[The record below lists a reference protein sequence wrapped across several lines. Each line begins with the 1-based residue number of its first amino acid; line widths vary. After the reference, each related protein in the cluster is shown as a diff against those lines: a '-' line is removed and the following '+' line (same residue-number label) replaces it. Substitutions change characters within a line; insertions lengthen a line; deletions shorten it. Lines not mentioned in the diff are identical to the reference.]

1 MPLDIFKTYKKG
13 IEKVQVADFPRGTM
27 ESKNPTF
34 TVTLDAIVKRMSG
47 KEQSTE
53 NSEDRESRTN
63 FHFRASDEQYIKVGY
78 YIKLDGT
85 WRSIESIDIGKLP
98 RTGKTYFVY
107 AEIADDILPT
117 NDEPVWGRM
126 LSA

>member
-13 IEKVQVADFPRGTM
+13 IEQVEVADYPRGTM
-27 ESKNPTF
+27 ESEAPTF
-34 TVTLDAIVKRMSG
+34 SVTLDAIIKRKSG
-47 KEQSTE
+47 MEQSTQ

-63 FHFRASDEQYIKVGY
+63 LHFRPTDEQYIKVGY

-85 WRSIESIDIGKLP
+85 WRSIESVDVGVNH
-98 RTGKTYFVY
+98 RTGKTHFIY

-117 NDEPVWGRM
+117 TDEPVWGRT

>member
-13 IEKVQVADFPRGTM
+13 IEQVEVADYPRGTM
-27 ESKNPTF
+27 ESEAPTF
-34 TVTLDAIVKRMSG
+34 SVTLDAIIKRKSG
-47 KEQSTE
+47 MEQSTE

-63 FHFRASDEQYIKVGY
+63 FHFRASDEQYINVGY

-85 WRSIESIDIGKLP
+85 WRSIESIDVGVNP
-98 RTGKTYFVY
+98 RTGKTHFIY

-117 NDEPVWGRM
+117 TDEPVWGRT

>member
-85 WRSIESIDIGKLP
+85 WRSIESIDVGVNP
-98 RTGKTYFVY
+98 RTGKTHFIY
-107 AEIADDILPT
+107 AEVADDILPT
-117 NDEPVWGRM
+117 NDEPEWGRM

>member
-27 ESKNPTF
+27 EGKNPTF

-85 WRSIESIDIGKLP
+85 WRSIESIDVGVNP
-98 RTGKTYFVY
+98 RTGKTHFIY
-107 AEIADDILPT
+107 AEVADDILPT

>member
-13 IEKVQVADFPRGTM
+13 IERVEVADYPRGTM
-27 ESKNPTF
+27 ESEAPTF
-34 TVTLDAIVKRMSG
+34 SVTIDAIIKRKSG
-47 KEQSTE
+47 MEQSTE

-63 FHFRASDEQYIKVGY
+63 FHFRPSDEQYIKVGY

-85 WRSIESIDIGKLP
+85 WRSIESVDVGRNP
-98 RTGKTYFVY
+98 RTGKVHFIY

-117 NDEPVWGRM
+117 TDEPVWGRM

>member
-13 IEKVQVADFPRGTM
+13 IEKVDVADFPRGTM
-27 ESKNPTF
+27 DSEAPTF
-34 TVTLDAIVKRMSG
+34 TVTLDAIIKRKSG
-47 KEQSTE
+47 MEQSTE

-63 FHFRASDEQYIKVGY
+63 FHFRPTDAQYIKDGY

-85 WRSIESIDIGKLP
+85 WRSIENTDVGRNP
-98 RTGKTYFVY
+98 RTGKTHFIY
-107 AEIADDILPT
+107 AEIADDILPNT
-117 NDEPVWGRM
+117 DEPVWGRM

>member
-85 WRSIESIDIGKLP
+85 WRSIESIDVGVNP
-98 RTGKTYFVY
+98 RTGKTHFIY
-107 AEIADDILPT
+107 AEVADDILPT

>member
-85 WRSIESIDIGKLP
+85 WRSIESIDVGVNP
-98 RTGKTYFVY
+98 RTGKTHFIY

-117 NDEPVWGRM
+117 NDEPVCGRM

>member
-13 IEKVQVADFPRGTM
+13 IEQVQVADFPRGTM
-27 ESKNPTF
+27 ESDNPTF
-34 TVTLDAIVKRMSG
+34 TVTLDAIIKRKSG
-47 KEQSTE
+47 MQESF
-53 NSEDRESRTN
+53 NDSEDHVSRTN
-63 FHFRASDEQYIKVGY
+63 FHFRPSDEQYIKVGY

-85 WRSIESIDIGKLP
+85 WRSIESVDVGANP
-98 RTGKTYFVY
+98 RTGKTHFIY

-117 NDEPVWGRM
+117 TDEPVWGRT

>member
-13 IEKVQVADFPRGTM
+13 IEQVDVADFPRGTM
-27 ESKNPTF
+27 ESEAPTF
-34 TVTLDAIVKRMSG
+34 NVTLDAIVKRKYGMEESF
-47 KEQSTE
+47 
-53 NSEDRESRTN
+53 NDSEDRESRTN
-63 FHFRASDEQYIKVGY
+63 FHFRPADEQYIKVGY

-85 WRSIESIDIGKLP
+85 WRSIESIDVGVNP
-98 RTGKTYFVY
+98 RTGKTHFIY

-117 NDEPVWGRM
+117 TDEPVWGM

>member
-1 MPLDIFKTYKKG
+1 MPLDIFKTYKRG
-13 IEKVQVADFPRGTM
+13 IEQVEVADFPRGTM
-27 ESKNPTF
+27 DKENPTF
-34 TVTLDAIVKRMSG
+34 TVTLDAIVKRKSG
-47 KEQSTE
+47 MEQSTE

-85 WRSIESIDIGKLP
+85 WRSIESIDVGVNP
-98 RTGKTYFVY
+98 RTGKVHFIY

-117 NDEPVWGRM
+117 TDEPVWGRM

>member
-1 MPLDIFKTYKKG
+1 MQQDIFKRFKNS
-13 IEKVQVADFPRGTM
+13 IETVLVSDAPRG
-27 ESKNPTF
+27 EYDNDQPT
-34 TVTLDAIVKRMSG
+34 TGVELECIIKRKSG
-47 KEQSTE
+47 MTQSTQ
-53 NSEDRESRTN
+53 NSEDNESRTN

-85 WRSIESIDIGKLP
+85 WRSIESIDVGVNP
-98 RTGKTYFVY
+98 RTGKTHFIY

-117 NDEPVWGRM
+117 TDEPVWGM

>member
-1 MPLDIFKTYKKG
+1 MQQDIFKRFKNS
-13 IEKVQVADFPRGTM
+13 IEKVEVADFPRGTM
-27 ESKNPTF
+27 DSEAPTF
-34 TVTLDAIVKRMSG
+34 TVTLDAIIKRKSG
-47 KEQSTE
+47 MEASTE

-63 FHFRASDEQYIKVGY
+63 FHFRPSDMEYIKVGY

-85 WRSIESIDIGKLP
+85 WRSIEKIDLGKHF
-98 RTGKTYFVY
+98 RTGKLYFVY

-117 NDEPVWGRM
+117 DDEPVWGRM

>member
-13 IEKVQVADFPRGTM
+13 IEKVEVADYPRGTM
-27 ESKNPTF
+27 ENEAPTF
-34 TVTLDAIVKRMSG
+34 SVTLDAIIKRKSG
-47 KEQSTE
+47 MEQSTE

-85 WRSIESIDIGKLP
+85 WRSIESVDVGRNH
-98 RTGKTYFVY
+98 RTGKTHFIY
-107 AEIADDILPT
+107 AEVTDEILPT
-117 NDEPVWGRM
+117 TDEPVWGRM